1 MRETRTGV
9 LSRSRIPVYPVLD
22 TREGA
27 GIAPLRAS
35 WRRSGRC
42 GTVLGRAGRAET
54 PEVPSLRRVSNAV
67 TGSRHRHEDIVGLAT
82 TTGLP
87 SVEDLAVEFSVPPSA
102 IRGDLATLQFLGRR
116 TRTFSG
122 ATVLRSHRTGSSSE
136 RTPTAVD
143 TTHGIARWAAKQIRS
158 GETVLLDAGSAVAA
172 LARQLRPARNLT
184 VATTSLDVL
193 QELVEAE
200 SIHVECL
207 GGTLRQA
214 SRGFV
219 GPLAEAALERMT
231 FDRAF
236 LGADGIT
243 AEDGICA
250 VDLQQTRLKELVTRR
265 ADQTYV
271 LVHSAALGQRPFHAW
286 APLPPGWTLVTDQS
300 AEAASLAPFRAHGA
314 EVIVVNAQGITTAE
328 M

>member
-1 MRETRTGV
+1 M
-9 LSRSRIPVYPVLD
+9 
-22 TREGA
+22 
-27 GIAPLRAS
+27 
-35 WRRSGRC
+35 
-42 GTVLGRAGRAET
+42 
-54 PEVPSLRRVSNAV
+54 
-67 TGSRHRHEDIVGLAT
+67 GSRHRQEEIIRLAT

-87 SVEDLAVEFSVPPSA
+87 SVEDLAAQFSVTASA
-102 IRGDLATLQFLGRR
+102 IRGDLATLQVLGRLA
-116 TRTFSG
+116 RTFSG
-122 ATVLRSHRTGSSSE
+122 ATALRSHRTGSSSE
-136 RTPTAVD
+136 RTPKAVD
-143 TTHGIARWAAKQIRS
+143 ATHGIARWAAKQIRS
-158 GETVLLDAGSAVAA
+158 GETVLLDAGSTVAA

-184 VATTSLDVL
+184 VATTSLAVL
-193 QELVEAE
+193 HELSEFE

-250 VDLQQTRLKELVTRR
+250 VDLQQTRLKELVARR

-300 AEAASLAPFRAHGA
+300 ADTASLEPFRAHDA
-314 EVIVVNAQGITTAE
+314 EVIVVDAQGIATAE
-328 M
+328 S